1 MEIKT
6 LEDLNKKAEA
16 LKEVGD
22 EEGLVQ
28 LAERFGLDKEDALD
42 YMDGAVEE
50 FATPLMAAVAKLKKE
65 AKELSLKGVMKDWE
79 ESIES
84 LCADDEELC
93 VAVMKCESKLENCL
107 AKLLKFAFDNKEQV
121 HDSIVKAAGLRTP
134 LYLGIPGKADL
145 KKLVAEYYKG

>member
-1 MEIKT
+1 M
-6 LEDLNKKAEA
+6 NKKAEA

-28 LAERFGLDKEDALD
+28 LADRFGLDKEDALD

-50 FATPLMAAVAKLKKE
+50 FATPLMAAVANLKKE
-65 AKELSLKGVMKDWE
+65 AKELSVKGVMKDWE
-79 ESIES
+79 ESIEA

-93 VAVMKCESKLENCL
+93 IAVMKCESKLENCL
-107 AKLLKFAFDNKEQV
+107 AKLLKFAFDNKERVNDKVVQ
-121 HDSIVKAAGLRTP
+121 AAGLRTP
-134 LYLGIPGKADL
+134 LYLGIPGKAEL

>member
-65 AKELSLKGVMKDWE
+65 SKELNLQGAVKDWE
-79 ESIES
+79 EAIEA

-93 VAVMKCESKLENCL
+93 KAVMKADNKLENCL
-107 AKLLKFAFDNKEQV
+107 AKLLKYGFDNKAKV
-121 HDSIVKAAGLRTP
+121 NDKIVLAAGLRTP
-134 LYLGIPGKADL
+134 IYLGFPGKAEL
-145 KKLVAEYYKG
+145 KKLVAEYYMG

>member
-1 MEIKT
+1 MEIKS
-6 LEDLNKKAEA
+6 LEELNTKAAA

-28 LAERFGLDKEDALD
+28 LANRFGLDTEDALD

-65 AKELSLKGVMKDWE
+65 AKELNLKGVMKDWE
-79 ESIES
+79 ESIEA
-84 LCADDEELC
+84 LCTDDEELC
-93 VAVMKCESKLENCL
+93 IAVMKCESKLENCL
-107 AKLLKFAFDNKEQV
+107 AKLLKFGFDNKEQV

-134 LYLGIPGKADL
+134 IYLGIPDKAEL
-145 KKLVAEYYKG
+145 KKIVTEYYKG